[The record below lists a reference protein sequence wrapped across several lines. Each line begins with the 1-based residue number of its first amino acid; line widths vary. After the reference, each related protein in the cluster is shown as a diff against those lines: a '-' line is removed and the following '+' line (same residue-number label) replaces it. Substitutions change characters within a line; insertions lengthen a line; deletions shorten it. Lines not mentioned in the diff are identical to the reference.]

1 MPDPV
6 QSELKTPKV
15 LQVFVSGYFTRLTRW
30 RRGRLAA
37 AAAVSDIGLVEVVTL
52 ILVCVMGGRGR
63 SLKKQML
70 GS

>member
-37 AAAVSDIGLVEVVTL
+37 AVSDIGLVEVVTL